1 MPKNIVI
8 FSDGT
13 GQRSGERFEENRTNV
28 YKLYRATKCGP
39 DSSVDPNAQFAFY
52 DPGIGTI
59 PPKYGFLGTVWA
71 GIYNLVCQATGLGL
85 TKNIED
91 CYEAILRVYEPGD
104 RIFLFGFSRGAY
116 TVRCLAAVLHFCGIP
131 RRARNGDALKKDTGT
146 LRRLAREAVE
156 EVYQHVSWER
166 TGKKKESRFIEQ
178 RRALA
183 ARFRNRYAS
192 IDGYPHFIG
201 VFDTVATVWNTASLV
216 VSIALALLCAAAAAA
231 ILHFWIGGFL
241 TWTLLLLVFAAG
253 FAGVWYLKTHF
264 KIAFG
269 LDGHPWWTTAH
280 LNPLHMRFYD
290 KTLNTNVGWAR
301 HALAIDEHRMD
312 FDRVPW
318 GNVTELRMVGEG
330 EPDWLRQIWFAGN
343 HADIGGGY
351 PETESRLSDAALAW
365 MVREATSIPGPLVVD
380 TAVLRPYPA
389 PTGMQHDETK
399 SWTFRFARK
408 IDRRIPVDAPL
419 DANVLPRFDLSTVL
433 HLTEEKPYRP
443 ESLREHEKTRGYY
456 ET

>member
-1 MPKNIVI
+1 MTKNIVI

-28 YKLYRATKCGP
+28 YKLYRASKCGP
-39 DSSVDPNAQFAFY
+39 DSSVDPNRQYAFY
-52 DPGIGTI
+52 DPGIGTV
-59 PPKYGFLGTVWA
+59 PPKYGFFGTVWA
-71 GIYNLVCQATGLGL
+71 GLYNLMCQATGLGL

-116 TVRCLAAVLHFCGIP
+116 TVRCLAAVLHFCGVP
-131 RRARNGDALKKDTGT
+131 RRINGEVLKKDAGT

-156 EVYQHVSWER
+156 DVYQHVSWER
-166 TGKKKESRFIEQ
+166 KGTNKEDRYIEQ

-183 ARFRNRYAS
+183 ARFRSRCAS
-192 IDGYPHFIG
+192 TDAYPHFIG
-201 VFDTVATVWNTASLV
+201 VFDTVATVWNSASLV
-216 VSIALALLCAAAAAA
+216 VSIAMALTCVTIASAF
-231 ILHFWIGGFL
+231 LHLWFGSFVAWVV
-241 TWTLLLLVFAAG
+241 LLLVFAAG
-253 FAGVWYLKTHF
+253 FAGIWYLKTHF
-264 KIAFG
+264 KVAFG
-269 LDGHPWWTTAH
+269 LEGHPWWTTAH

-301 HALAIDEHRMD
+301 HALAIDERRAD

-318 GNVTELRMVGEG
+318 GNVTELREVAAGQ
-330 EPDWLRQIWFAGN
+330 PDWLQQIWFAGN

-351 PETESRLSDAALAW
+351 PETQSRLSDAALAW
-365 MVREATSIPGPLVVD
+365 MVNEATRIPDPLVVD
-380 TAVLRPYPA
+380 TTVLRLYPA
-389 PTGMQHDETK
+389 PGGMQHDETK

-408 IDRRIPVDAPL
+408 IDRRIPVDARL
-419 DANVLPRFDLSTVL
+419 DVNVLPRFDLSTVL
-433 HLTEEKPYRP
+433 HLHEEKPYRP
-443 ESLREHEKTRGYY
+443 KSLRGHEKTRVYY